1 MFGEPLVDDG
11 AAQASS
17 VPAASASG
25 LVLGQEPSRGATH
38 VVVAGYDG
46 SPEGQ
51 AAVVEAG
58 LRAGQTGCV
67 FVVYAYDG
75 PPRFLGSPYYDRRL
89 ARTRAVGN
97 RALTDLLLGE
107 TWLPEAEYIPELIE
121 GRPAE
126 AIARVAD
133 ARHADAI
140 VVGPN
145 QVQRVRGRRTS
156 VSDELEDTVRVPVIT
171 IH

>member
-1 MFGEPLVDDG
+1 MDDG
-11 AAQASS
+11 AADASS

-25 LVLGQEPSRGATH
+25 LVLGQEPSRPANH

-75 PPRFLGSPYYDRRL
+75 PPRFLGSPYYNRRL

-97 RALTDLLLGE
+97 RALTDLSLGE
-107 TWLPEAEYIPELIE
+107 TWLPEAEYIPQLIE

-140 VVGPN
+140 VVGPH

-156 VSDELEDTVRVPVIT
+156 VSDELEGTVPVPVIT